1 MLSETSLQSN
11 QTNSG
16 SNLPQLKVSN
26 VDKVA
31 SLLMS
36 CFIMVSASVCFLGAV
51 FFLSKIQQS
60 EREPVDPQDGG
71 GSERSEYLSAL
82 EKSDELREFPDSEN
96 WKDVFSDQALDSVT
110 LVSLIEENVSGVSEA
125 YEGKGQKGVG
135 KEFRGEGDQGD
146 GDGSFSVPAATRL
159 ELKFSAKDR
168 KSYAKQ
174 LESFGIELGVY
185 GAGRPIV
192 EYASGLT
199 NVKPTY
205 RSGSPAEERRP
216 YFMSVSRSALKEFDQ
231 QLLRL
236 AGIDLLGRQP
246 IKFVSRETETKLL
259 ELEVDYAHA
268 KMGTGFPLR
277 RVVRTVF
284 ECRPNANGN
293 GFEIVVVS
301 QRYKAN

>member
-1 MLSETSLQSN
+1 MLSETSLHSN
-11 QTNSG
+11 QTNGG

-26 VDKVA
+26 VDKIA

-36 CFIMVSASVCFLGAV
+36 CFIMVAASVCFLGAA
-51 FFLSKIQQS
+51 FFLSKIQPRDVVLIHPTGDGRATS
-60 EREPVDPQDGG
+60 SIYTSARENWN
-71 GSERSEYLSAL
+71 
-82 EKSDELREFPDSEN
+82 ELTEFPDSET
-96 WKDVFSDQALDSVT
+96 WKDTVSEQALDAVSMVSV
-110 LVSLIEENVSGVSEA
+110 IEENLSTVSEA
-125 YEGKGQKGVG
+125 FDGKGQKGDG
-135 KEFRGEGDQGD
+135 KDLRGEGEQGD
-146 GDGSFSVPAATRL
+146 KDGSFSVPTGTRW

-174 LESFGIELGVY
+174 LESLGIELGVY

-199 NVKPTY
+199 NTKPTY
-205 RSGSPAEERRP
+205 RSGSPADERRP
-216 YFMSVSRSALKEFDQ
+216 YFMSVSNSALKEFDQ

-246 IKFVSRETETKLL
+246 IKFVSREAENKLL
-259 ELEVDYAHA
+259 GLEVSYAQA
-268 KMGTGFPLR
+268 KMGTSFPLG
-277 RVVRTVF
+277 RVLRTVF